1 MSDDDNSAEMASE
14 TVIEENGKA
23 FEPKI
28 LAFTCNWCSYAGIDI
43 AGLLHMQ
50 YPASLRIVKTMCIG
64 RIHPDLILEAFARGA
79 DGVLI
84 IGCQVGDCHYIRG
97 NQYAEFRMDEIKEM
111 FASLGIDSRRLKI
124 DFIYAYEGKR
134 FSEIAREFV
143 QEIKDLGPNSVRIIT

>member
-1 MSDDDNSAEMASE
+1 MSDENDSLEMASE
-14 TVIEENGKA
+14 TVIEENGKE

-97 NQYAEFRMDEIKEM
+97 NTYNEYRMEEMTGM
-111 FASLGIDSRRLKI
+111 FASLGIDPRRLKV

-134 FSEIAREFV
+134 FSEIARDFV
-143 QEIKDLGPNSVRIIT
+143 KEIKDLGPNSIRIIT

>member
-1 MSDDDNSAEMASE
+1 MIDGDESLEMASE

-43 AGLLHMQ
+43 AGVLHMQ
-50 YPASLRIVKTMCIG
+50 YPASLRIIKTMCIG

-97 NQYAEFRMDEIKEM
+97 NAYNESRMEEMIEM
-111 FASLGIDSRRLKI
+111 FASLGIDPRRLKV
-124 DFIYAYEGKR
+124 DFIYAYEGKK

-143 QEIKDLGPNSVRIIT
+143 QNIKDLGPNSIRIST

>member
-1 MSDDDNSAEMASE
+1 MSDGDESMEKASVQS
-14 TVIEENGKA
+14 TLNENGDW
-23 FEPKI
+23 EPKV

-43 AGLLHMQ
+43 AGVLHMQ

-97 NQYAEFRMDEIKEM
+97 NTYNEYRMEEMTEM
-111 FASLGIDSRRLKI
+111 FASLGIDPRRLKV

-134 FSEIAREFV
+134 FSDIAREFV
-143 QEIKDLGPNSVRIIT
+143 QKIKELGPNSIRIIT